1 MPLSTT
7 SEAAD
12 TRNQETSNS
21 DRHGGS
27 KENERPTV
35 DQSSTGDSNSSG
47 EYENCESENEGR
59 SAKKRKINRID
70 ELKNPLRM
78 RLTEGAFFSLRARIA
93 TEHGFPDDNMKAVF
107 ARESFSD
114 SYDDF
119 KRRGIDLHGTSSSIS
134 LEEADL
140 VRAIQGRYP

>member
-1 MPLSTT
+1 MPPSTT

-12 TRNQETSNS
+12 TQNQETGDG

-35 DQSSTGDSNSSG
+35 DQSRAGDSDSSG
-47 EYENCESENEGR
+47 EFDNCESENEGR
-59 SAKKRKINRID
+59 TAKKRKINRIN
-70 ELKNPLRM
+70 ELKSPLRM

-93 TEHGFPDDNMKAVF
+93 TEYGFPDDDMKAVF

-119 KRRGIDLHGTSSSIS
+119 QRRGIDLHGTSSSIS

-140 VRAIQGRYP
+140 VRAIQGPYP